1 MAFKR
6 AGSRPPQDRRRRAAA
21 SSVLDELREEG
32 MQAPGFRE
40 GYEARDALIRLGDM
54 LRGVREAAGYTQEEL
69 AERTGMAQSAISR
82 LESGFGPRGPEMDTI
97 LRFVHG
103 CNAQLVVGVEPEPA
117 AESDGDRE
125 LQAAAAGELYDQLKT
140 VM

>member
-1 MAFKR
+1 MAKKL
-6 AGSRPPQDRRRRAAA
+6 AGSLFKPRSGRN
-21 SSVLDELREEG
+21 VLDELRDEG

-54 LRGVREAAGYTQEEL
+54 LRGLREAEGLTQEEL
-69 AERTGMAQSAISR
+69 AERTGMAQPTISR

-97 LRFVHG
+97 ARFVHG
-103 CNAQLVVGVEPEPA
+103 CNAKLVVE
-117 AESDGDRE
+117 AERGPTEASEDE
-125 LQAAAAGELYDQLKT
+125 EQAVAAGAQFEEFKT

>member
-6 AGSRPPQDRRRRAAA
+6 AGSRPPQDRQRRGAA
-21 SSVLDELREEG
+21 SGVLDELREEG

-69 AERTGMAQSAISR
+69 AERTGMAQPTISR

-97 LRFVHG
+97 MRFVHG
-103 CNAQLVVGVEPEPA
+103 CNAQLVVSVECEPA
-117 AESDGDRE
+117 QESDQDE
-125 LQAAAAGELYDQLKT
+125 LKAAADLGLYDQLKT